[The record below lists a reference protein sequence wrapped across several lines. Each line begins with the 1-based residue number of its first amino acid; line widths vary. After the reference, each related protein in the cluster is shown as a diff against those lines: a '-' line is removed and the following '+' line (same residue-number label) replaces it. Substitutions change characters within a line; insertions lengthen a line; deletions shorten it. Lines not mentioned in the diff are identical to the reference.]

1 MEDVINGYALEAPF
15 QNKNAGFS
23 RWTFAKKGD
32 ERFFIK
38 EMLNPVYPDD
48 EDNVL
53 SDEIKNNLISICKDY
68 EKERERLYSGVNEA
82 SDGNLVRIRE
92 FFRYDSHYY
101 ITTEVVQEAGISF
114 EELAALPMDDKLLLC
129 ASLAHSMIG
138 LEKAHLI
145 HSDIKATNILL
156 KKTFKGKIIGKIIDF
171 DSSFFED
178 NPPENEDDLGGD
190 QVYISPEALMFMCGE
205 QVPLTTKLDVF
216 AFGILFHQY
225 LSGMIPE
232 FDTGEY
238 ESVADAVLDGADIRI
253 AKFPDK
259 RISDTLR
266 KMLSVE
272 ADDRPSMESVYKT
285 FIALLRKEEPEPES
299 EKKVSA
305 SSKKTVLE
313 TEKPSGGKNSFQNK
327 FFFKPGGLDTVSQQD
342 YSFISAKEISVEEA
356 LSEFMSGGEVEETNI
371 TEPEIHEEEKS
382 GFAETGDSSE
392 ASANYLDSEQPAN
405 DYLHEASAEKPEEV
419 HQPYEG
425 YQSEQTYPTVAE
437 YQSAQTYP
445 TAAEYQS
452 EQTYPTAA
460 GYQSEQTYPTVAE
473 YQSEQAYPT
482 AAEYLSAAGYPTATG
497 YQSEQTYPTA
507 AEYQS
512 ASGFQQEQTYQ
523 PGFMTASPYPSVV
536 DGPVDFSSMESYYS
550 PVQAPLIES
559 SWTNN
564 PGGFGAVSQN
574 TEPKVENVMK
584 YTENMVQIQ
593 PYKKEVLYILCFRCG
608 KRNVGNAKFCEACGM
623 KL

>member
-48 EDNVL
+48 DENVL

-101 ITTEVVQEAGISF
+101 ITTEVVQEAGLSF
-114 EELAALPMDDKLLLC
+114 EELAELPMDDKLLLC

-205 QVPLTTKLDVF
+205 QVPLTTKMDVF

-225 LSGMIPE
+225 LAGKTPE

-238 ESVADAVLDGADIRI
+238 ESVADAVLDRADIRI
-253 AKFPDK
+253 AKFPDE
-259 RISDTLR
+259 RLSDTLR

-285 FIALLRKEEPEPES
+285 FIALLRKEEPE
-299 EKKVSA
+299 KKVSA
-305 SSKKTVLE
+305 SAEKTVHE
-313 TEKPSGGKNSFQNK
+313 TEKTSGGKNSFQNK
-327 FFFKPGGLDTVSQQD
+327 FFFKPGGLDTVSQHD
-342 YSFISAKEISVEEA
+342 NSFISAKETSVEEA
-356 LSEFMSGGEVEETNI
+356 VSEFMSGGEAEETSI
-371 TEPEIHEEEKS
+371 TEPETSEEDKS
-382 GFAETGDSSE
+382 GFEKTKDSSE
-392 ASANYLDSEQPAN
+392 A
-405 DYLHEASAEKPEEV
+405 V
-419 HQPYEG
+419 
-425 YQSEQTYPTVAE
+425 YPT
-437 YQSAQTYP
+437 
-445 TAAEYQS
+445 
-452 EQTYPTAA
+452 
-460 GYQSEQTYPTVAE
+460 
-473 YQSEQAYPT
+473 
-482 AAEYLSAAGYPTATG
+482 
-497 YQSEQTYPTA
+497 EQTYPTA
-507 AEYQS
+507 AEYMSGGGYQS
-512 ASGFQQEQTYQ
+512 EQTYPAAAGYQSGQTYPAATEYQSSAGYQPEQTYQ
-523 PGFMTASPYPSVV
+523 PEFTAASPYPSVV
-536 DGPVDFSSMESYYS
+536 DEPVDFSSMESYYLH
-550 PVQAPLIES
+550 VQTPLVES

-564 PGGFGAVSQN
+564 RGGVGDVSHN

-593 PYKKEVLYILCFRCG
+593 PYKKEVLYIMCFRCG
-608 KRNVGNAKFCEACGM
+608 KRNTGNAKFCEACGM